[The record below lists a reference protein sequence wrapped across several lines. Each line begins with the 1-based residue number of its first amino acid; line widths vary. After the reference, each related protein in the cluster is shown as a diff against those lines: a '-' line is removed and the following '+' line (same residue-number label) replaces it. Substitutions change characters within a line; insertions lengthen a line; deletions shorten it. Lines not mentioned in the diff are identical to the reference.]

1 MQFWLYLLNQFH
13 FRNTCH
19 LISFVAAKL
28 LSIKQ
33 ILEGQG
39 SFSIKAENTDGQ
51 KSQLM
56 LNNKIMTST
65 TTRKWLIFNDK
76 YTPLFPTFLLQTTP
90 NTHTNTSP
98 TQHRANHKPAASLK
112 RRWFYLMSITKEKG
126 SMTPKVNSNLKE
138 ITCWHF
144 ISLQLAHK
152 LS

>member
-39 SFSIKAENTDGQ
+39 SFSIKAENIDGQ

-90 NTHTNTSP
+90 NTHTNQHLTAT
-98 TQHRANHKPAASLK
+98 TQSKSQTCCLLEEKMVLFNVNHKRK
-112 RRWFYLMSITKEKG
+112 RQHDTKGEFQPQGNNLLAFRFITT
-126 SMTPKVNSNLKE
+126 ST
-138 ITCWHF
+138 
-144 ISLQLAHK
+144 
-152 LS
+152 